1 MSESPKGV
9 TAMGVSAR
17 EVARLAGVS
26 ASTVSRTLTRPE
38 SVAPATRDKVYAAAR
53 DLGYRTASL
62 EVAPGFVPV
71 RTHTLGLVVPDLENP
86 FFASVTKGV
95 QKRAELSGCSVL
107 IADSDEEAGQEATL
121 VRTMAPHVDGLILCS
136 PRTEDE
142 EILELARTT
151 RIVLVNRKVGE
162 VPSVTVD
169 NRDGVRQ
176 AVEHLRALGHRRIAY
191 VGGPRESWSEGRRS
205 AAVAEVAAEHD
216 DVEVVHLGS
225 FRPFV
230 SGGVA
235 AADLALASGSSAVL
249 AYNDLLAL
257 GVLERARQRGVRVP
271 EELSVVGID
280 NVPVAAMTSPSLT
293 SVEIPRQASG
303 RAGVELLLGLLRE
316 EAVTV
321 SSRDLAVQ
329 LVVRESTGSPDVL
342 ASPQFRVPPPGVS
355 PL

>member
-1 MSESPKGV
+1 M
-9 TAMGVSAR
+9 AASAR

-26 ASTVSRTLTRPE
+26 ASTVSRSLSRPE
-38 SVAPATRDKVYAAAR
+38 SVAPETRDRVFAAAR
-53 DLGYRTASL
+53 DLGYRTGTLDA
-62 EVAPGFVPV
+62 APGFVPV

-107 IADSDEEAGQEATL
+107 IADSDEEASQEATL
-121 VRTMAPHVDGLILCS
+121 VRTMAPHVDGIILCS
-136 PRTEDE
+136 PRTEDA
-142 EILELARTT
+142 EIIDLARTT
-151 RIVLVNRKVGE
+151 RVVLVNRRVEG
-162 VPSVTVD
+162 VPAVTVD

-176 AVEHLRALGHRRIAY
+176 AIEHLRALGHRRIAY
-191 VGGPRESWSEGRRS
+191 VGGPRESWSNDQRT
-205 AAVAEVAAEHD
+205 AAVIELAAEHD
-216 DVEVVHLGS
+216 DVEVVLLGS

-230 SGGVA
+230 SGGIA
-235 AADLALASGSSAVL
+235 AADLALASGATAVL

-271 EELSVVGID
+271 DELSVVGID

-303 RAGVELLLGLLRE
+303 RAGVELLLGLLRN

-329 LVVRESTGSPDVL
+329 LVVRESTGAPDEL
-342 ASPQFRVPPPGVS
+342 ASPQFRIPPPGES
-355 PL
+355 PV

>member
-1 MSESPKGV
+1 M
-9 TAMGVSAR
+9 AVSAR
-17 EVARLAGVS
+17 EVAQRAGVS
-26 ASTVSRTLTRPE
+26 ASTVSRSLSRPE
-38 SVAPATRDKVYAAAR
+38 SVAPRTRDRVVAAAR
-53 DLGYRTASL
+53 DLGYRTSAL
-62 EVAPGFVPV
+62 EAPPGYVPV

-107 IADSDEEAGQEATL
+107 IADSDEEASQESTL
-121 VRTMAPHVDGLILCS
+121 VRTMAPHVDGIILCS
-136 PRTEDE
+136 PRAEED

-151 RIVLVNRKVGE
+151 RVVLVNRRVDG
-162 VPSVTVD
+162 VPAVTVD

-176 AVEHLRALGHRRIAY
+176 AIDHLRALGHRRIAY
-191 VGGPRESWSEGRRS
+191 VGGPRESWSNDERLLAVRE
-205 AAVAEVAAEHD
+205 VAEEHGAVD
-216 DVEVVHLGS
+216 IVELGH

-230 SGGVA
+230 SGGIA
-235 AADLALASGSSAVL
+235 ATDLALASGATAVL

-271 EELSVVGID
+271 DDLSVIGID

-303 RAGVELLLGLLRE
+303 RAGVELLLGLLRG

-329 LVVRESTGSPDVL
+329 LVVRDSTGPPDVL
-342 ASPQFRVPPPGVS
+342 ASPEFRVPPTGGS

>member
-1 MSESPKGV
+1 M
-9 TAMGVSAR
+9 AASAR

-26 ASTVSRTLTRPE
+26 TSTVSRSLTRPE
-38 SVAPATRDKVYAAAR
+38 SVAPGTRDRVYAAAR
-53 DLGYRTASL
+53 DLGYRTGPL
-62 EVAPGFVPV
+62 DGAPGFVPV

-107 IADSDEEAGQEATL
+107 IADSDEEAGQEAAL
-121 VRTMAPHVDGLILCS
+121 VRTMAPHVDGVILCS
-136 PRTEDE
+136 PRAEAA
-142 EILELARTT
+142 EILELARST
-151 RIVLVNRKVGE
+151 RIVLVNRTVE
-162 VPSVTVD
+162 DVPAVTVD

-176 AVEHLRALGHRRIAY
+176 AVEHLRALGHTRIAY
-191 VGGPRESWSEGRRS
+191 AGGPRESWSNDQR
-205 AAVAEVAAEHD
+205 ADAVRDVGAEHG
-216 DVEVVHLGS
+216 VEVVLLGH

-230 SGGVA
+230 SGGLA
-235 AADLALASGSSAVL
+235 ATDLALASGATAVL

-271 EELSVVGID
+271 DELSVVGID

-303 RAGVELLLGLLRE
+303 RAGVELLLGLLRDE
-316 EAVTV
+316 TLAV

-329 LVVRESTGSPDVL
+329 LVVRESTGAPDVL
-342 ASPQFRVPPPGVS
+342 ASPQFRIPPPGAS
-355 PL
+355 PI